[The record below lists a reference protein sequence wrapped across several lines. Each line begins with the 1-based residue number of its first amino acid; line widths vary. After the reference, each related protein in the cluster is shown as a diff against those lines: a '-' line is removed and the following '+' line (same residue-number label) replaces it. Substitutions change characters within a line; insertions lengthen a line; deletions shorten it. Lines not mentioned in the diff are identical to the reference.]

1 MINVGT
7 IFGTVFFKDEAS
19 STLNIIERR
28 LGVFEKHTAKIAGG
42 FDRIG
47 KGLLPVSAGIIA
59 AGAGVVKVAVDF
71 ENAFSNVVK
80 TVDGLDVDAFGRL
93 NAPAQALRTEIRGLA
108 KEIPIL
114 ATELAEIAAVGGQF
128 GVSAGG
134 LVNFTEVVAK
144 LGVAV
149 DGISAEDAASKLA
162 QISKIAGVSEDKFVN
177 LASTLVDLG
186 NKGTSTEGVILET
199 TRRFST
205 AATQAGL
212 AADQMFGMSAAVANL
227 GHQAEVGGTVLQKT
241 FLEITREVGAGG
253 EMLDKFAKASGV
265 SSKQFADHWGRDA
278 AGAFRLLLGG
288 LNEIKTSGGNLAVV
302 MEDLFGKDVA
312 QTAVIS
318 GLAMNLK
325 SVDSAMKDANV
336 AFREGTALQEEARKK
351 FSTTENQAKLLRN
364 QLYDVGIV
372 LGGPLLR
379 ALRGLMTELEPL
391 ITRAA
396 DLAEKF
402 ADLPQPIQNVTFA
415 VLGLTAAV
423 GPALWLMGQMLN
435 IIGAFS
441 GGGVLG
447 TSVLALGA
455 MAGKIIILTGAI
467 AGLIYGAY
475 KFADASGIIDMYR
488 KAFDALTQAVNNQL
502 QPGGTLDQL
511 WKNISTTGGTLYTN
525 MVSVWEIFTRTL
537 QPVTDLVGQMFGMK
551 ESVSALEVVIKAAFF
566 TLNTNLEII
575 NKIAQAW
582 GYVLDKIN
590 KVAEAWARFSG
601 KNFVVPDVGAPGAFK
616 GTFSSRTAGANEA
629 AKMPFDQ
636 QKDPWT
642 EALVNPLAKGY
653 DAAKKFRDDIAKS
666 GVVPRDWVDDEKE
679 RGEKAKRV
687 WEKILEDQK
696 RMREEAAKAQGDAL
710 MEFLGADKIADA
722 VRMIYTVN
730 EAIAG
735 GAKLSK
741 AQLDQ
746 VFETMTDAMNQIVAN
761 GQEVPDIFRTW
772 RDAAKEIIDPIKTI
786 QKILGDQFST
796 KDFFK
801 ESSDHL
807 EGLRQQYNSIIL
819 ELSQAKWSNLIK
831 RQSGESTAAIYEVGK
846 SYEAAMARFRETP
859 RPLGEAG
866 KAWDRLEKELE
877 TGFLIDLEKAI
888 MKSKEFH
895 AIMLTIST
903 IPGFNQF
910 GGLAGIEDVDDAGNK
925 IEKAET
931 KTESWS
937 ESVNDLS
944 EAWANFAQISGAAT
958 DGLIGKIT
966 ELMSLMSIGS
976 KIGENFA
983 KSFSTETKDP
993 TTGKINRD
1001 YDFSKLIGS
1010 EGGVQA
1016 VGAWFDMAQ
1025 FGMES
1030 YATMQKATDVKGKG
1044 NRIFR
1049 GGMTGASIGGSIMPG
1064 WGHIIGFVVGA
1075 IWGAVRKIGWEEIGN
1090 RIGERLGVGISEKLS
1105 REIEKTSKSLG
1116 GDWHAAEIFHI
1127 GDVIKE
1133 AGGLNADNFGKFVAE
1148 FRDIFV
1154 MLETE
1159 MFNAAQASQ
1168 LIDQNFQQ
1176 FVEAGTDGLGF
1187 IDGRLR
1193 EIVSLAAR
1201 FGLESKAIREWQMQ
1215 QGEGLL
1221 TAVNGI
1227 MGTTAFEEYERVADA
1242 IAEAKTEGKDF
1253 NDLLKLQQKYAA
1265 DASAEL
1271 QDLGTIATSNIFA
1284 AVAAGKSL
1292 TEAIMEGGE
1301 GLDLL
1306 ISGYEN
1312 LGLTAE
1318 DPLLRMLLIQRE
1330 VAEGIPNVMTGV
1342 GALGDSIVGLTNLNL
1357 LNSQSFD
1364 AIQRQAGRAYAIIQ
1378 GEVAKAGGS
1387 TKDALLPM
1395 QDYLQRAEKAARELG
1410 LPLDDNTKMMIE
1422 QSKELG
1428 IWKELGPSATELM
1441 TQSVQDLTAA
1451 IDRMTRALLGIPDDL
1466 PDPFKTWDPP
1476 EDFPKPDP
1484 KEPPTTPEDPPPGPD
1499 DPRGTPEP
1507 GPAPPPAET
1516 PERDV
1521 TPFTYTDMLS
1531 ATQNALAD
1539 TFRSM
1544 KTEVTIVDQSTKL
1557 LVLPDGRVLAE
1568 LTADELPGALRRRG
1582 ITVLGE

>member
-696 RMREEAAKAQGDAL
+696 RMREEAAKAQSDAWMEMIGGDVVESAIR
-710 MEFLGADKIADA
+710 MGQTFEMA
-722 VRMIYTVN
+722 V
-730 EAIAG
+730 AG
-735 GAKLSK
+735 GIRLSRE
-741 AQLDQ
+741 QLDE
-746 VFETMTDAMNQIVAN
+746 VGASAHNAIVVLSRIP
-761 GQEVPDIFRTW
+761 GLGVPEWFYKIR
-772 RDAAKEIIDPIKTI
+772 AAAEESLTPI
-786 QKILGDQFST
+786 QKIQKMLGEQFST
-796 KDFFK
+796 KDMFK
-801 ESSDHL
+801 ESSDHI
-807 EGLRQQYNSIIL
+807 EGLRQQYNSILL

-895 AIMLTIST
+895 AIMLAIST

-910 GGLAGIEDVDDAGNK
+910 GGLAGIEDVGGSTDNID
-925 IEKAET
+925 KAAD
-931 KTESWS
+931 KTEHWTSK
-937 ESVNDLS
+937 VTDLS
-944 EAWANFAQISGAAT
+944 EAWENFATVSGAAV
-958 DGLIGKIT
+958 DGTIAKIG
-966 ELMSLMSIGS
+966 ELLSLMSMGS
-976 KIGENFA
+976 KIGEGFVE
-983 KSFSTETKDP
+983 SFGKKDKD
-993 TTGKINRD
+993 GKIIKGEF
-1001 YDFSKLIGS
+1001 DFGS
-1010 EGGVQA
+1010 LGGKNGKGA
-1016 VGAWFDMAQ
+1016 AIGAWFDMAQ
-1025 FGMES
+1025 TGIQA
-1030 YATMQKATDVKGKG
+1030 YGAMQQATDVKGKG

-1049 GGMTGASIGGSIMPG
+1049 GGMTGASIGGSIVPG
-1064 WGHIIGFVVGA
+1064 WGHLVGFVVGA

-1090 RIGERLGVGISEKLS
+1090 RIGHRLGVNISEKLS
-1105 REIEKTSKSLG
+1105 REIEKTAKGLFNK
-1116 GDWHAAEIFHI
+1116 DWHAAEVFHI
-1127 GDVIKE
+1127 GDVIGE
-1133 AGGLNADNFGKFVAE
+1133 AGGLDAENFGTFIKE
-1148 FRDIFV
+1148 FRDVFV
-1154 MLETE
+1154 MLETG
-1159 MFNAAQASQ
+1159 MFSAEQASEV
-1168 LIDQNFQQ
+1168 IDKNFKQ

-1187 IDGRLR
+1187 IHGQLR
-1193 EIVSLAAR
+1193 EIVGLAGK
-1201 FGLESKAIREWQMQ
+1201 FGIESKAIREWQMQ

-1221 TAVNGI
+1221 DAVNGI
-1227 MGTTAFEEYERVADA
+1227 MGTTAFEEYQRVADA
-1242 IAEAKTEGKDF
+1242 IAEAKEEGKDF
-1253 NDLLKLQQKYAA
+1253 NDLLKLQQKYAI

-1271 QDLGTIATSNIFA
+1271 QDLGTIATANIFA

-1428 IWKELGPSATELM
+1428 IWKELGPTATELM
-1441 TQSVQDLTAA
+1441 TDAVKVLTAA
-1451 IDRMTRALLGIPDDL
+1451 IDRMTRALLGIPEEV
-1466 PDPFKTWDPP
+1466 PDPFAGWVPPEIPDIPTPDDPP
-1476 EDFPKPDP
+1476 D
-1484 KEPPTTPEDPPPGPD
+1484 TPAPPPGPD
-1499 DPRGTPEP
+1499 DPPRGTPEP